1 LRLIGL
7 NPINNIVDITNY
19 VLFET
24 GQPLHAFDAAEI
36 AGNKVI
42 VKTLTAGTKFVTLDE
57 EERELDANDL
67 MICNESEGM
76 CIGGVFGG
84 IKSGVKDS
92 TTAIFLESAYFNP
105 VYIRKTARR
114 HGLNTDASF
123 RFERGVDPNN
133 VIYALKR
140 AALLIKELA
149 GGTIS
154 SDIVDVVADQSVM
167 EYFPVTV
174 SYRHINRLIGKE
186 IPAETVKSILTALE
200 IKILAD
206 TPDNLDLLV
215 PPYRVDVRREADI
228 IEEVLRVYGYNNV
241 EPDGAV
247 KSTIQHA
254 EFPDKLKLQNLLS

>member
-1 LRLIGL
+1 M
-7 NPINNIVDITNY
+7 V
-19 VLFET
+19 
-24 GQPLHAFDAAEI
+24 
-36 AGNKVI
+36 
-42 VKTLTAGTKFVTLDE
+42 
-57 EERELDANDL
+57 
-67 MICNESEGM
+67 S
-76 CIGGVFGG
+76 
-84 IKSGVKDS
+84 KSGVKDS

-200 IKILAD
+200 IKILAN

-228 IEEVLRVYGYNNV
+228 IEEVLRCTATTMWNRT
-241 EPDGAV
+241 EP
-247 KSTIQHA
+247 
-254 EFPDKLKLQNLLS
+254 